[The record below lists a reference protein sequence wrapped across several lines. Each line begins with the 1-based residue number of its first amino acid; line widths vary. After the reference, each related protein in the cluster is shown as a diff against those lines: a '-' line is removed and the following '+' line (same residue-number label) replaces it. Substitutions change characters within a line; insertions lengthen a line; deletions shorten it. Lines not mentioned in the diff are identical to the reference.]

1 MSEYTEGCYRLLDI
15 LKHTVRTMYLEKEAL
30 NNDIRYLRADFD
42 NYRKRTEREMEER
55 ASERLDKFII
65 ESLDLI
71 DDLEISMSH
80 ADKPS
85 SDAEMRKGLRI
96 FADKFHKRLTTAGL
110 EAIEVPS
117 GAPFDPELH
126 IVGATAPVE
135 VGSRGKVI
143 EVLRKGYMLRGKVIR
158 PSVVKVGVEKE
169 VR

>member
-1 MSEYTEGCYRLLDI
+1 MSEYTEGCYRLLNI

-117 GAPFDPELH
+117 GAPFDPGLH

-135 VGSRGKVI
+135 AGSRGKVI